1 MVLKRSEHFRVLLS
15 NVWERERERE
25 GVCVRVSRF

>member
-1 MVLKRSEHFRVLLS
+1 MVLKRSEFKGALI
-15 NVWERERERE
+15 ERMKERERE